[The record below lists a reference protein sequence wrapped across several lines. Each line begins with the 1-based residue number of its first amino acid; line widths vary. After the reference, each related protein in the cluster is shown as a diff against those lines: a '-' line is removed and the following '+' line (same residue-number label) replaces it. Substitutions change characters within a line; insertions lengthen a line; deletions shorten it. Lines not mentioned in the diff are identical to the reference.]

1 MLRIALAVC
10 FATIAT
16 LAQAADYACMP
27 IRLTCSGFEPNWR
40 FVLAGNTLRFT
51 DPENPGWETRPLVL
65 RACAQPQ
72 RAGFAISASA
82 PLDLNATV
90 RRARCTEPSGR
101 PRPLSIS
108 ISYRQGAGGGANP
121 AQVSGNGCC
130 WR

>member
-1 MLRIALAVC
+1 MKLALAAAFAL
-10 FATIAT
+10 FATV
-16 LAQAADYACMP
+16 AQAADLACMP
-27 IRLTCSGFEPNWR
+27 IKLTCSGFEPNWR

-65 RACAQPQ
+65 AACAQPQ
-72 RAGFAISASA
+72 GTGYAISTGA
-82 PLDLNATV
+82 PLDMNATV

-101 PRPLSIS
+101 PRALSIS
-108 ISYRQGAGGGANP
+108 ISYKQGAGGGANP